1 MTTEPKVRYYLGANS
16 PSGFYSL
23 YDQLQDPG
31 ETEELLILKGGAG
44 CGKSTLMSQV
54 AARAEEKGLR
64 VEYIRCSG
72 DPDSLD
78 AIILPERH
86 AAIVDGTAP
95 HIVEPRLPGA
105 VERYVNLGD
114 CYDHEGLKKIRGE
127 LEQAMKGYKG
137 CYTRA
142 YRCLRAASEITADRT
157 ALIQTPELEEKIAK
171 RAKGILSRE
180 CRRSG
185 RGEGKVCQRFLSAV
199 THEGVLVEFDT
210 VERQCRRVYE
220 LSDTY
225 GLGHLLLTHIL
236 SGAVAAGWDVI
247 ACPSPLFPDRLEH
260 LILPQLSLGFVTTL
274 SGAPYP
280 HRPYRR
286 LRMDAMA
293 DRELLQ
299 RNKAR
304 LSFSKKVSAALL
316 DEAVSSLAQAKAMHD
331 DLERLY
337 NPYVDFGKVRTT
349 AEWAA
354 RELLES
360 KSEHGGQETSTA
372 ESDEFNS

>member
-23 YDQLQDPG
+23 YDQLMDPG
-31 ETEELLILKGGAG
+31 EAEELLILKGGAG
-44 CGKSTLMSQV
+44 CGKSTLMGLV
-54 AARAEEKGLR
+54 AAQAEARGIP

-78 AIILPERH
+78 AILLPDRH

-105 VERYVNLGD
+105 VERYVNLGE

-127 LEQAMKGYKG
+127 LEGAMRGYKD
-137 CYTRA
+137 CYARA
-142 YRCLRAASEITADRT
+142 YRCLRAAAELTADRA
-157 ALIQTPELEEKIAK
+157 ALLQTSELEAKMAK

-180 CRRSG
+180 CRRRG
-185 RGEGKVCQRFLSAV
+185 GGEGRVRQRFLSAV
-199 THEGVLVEFDT
+199 THQGLLTEFGT

-220 LSDTY
+220 LADTY
-225 GLGHLLLTHIL
+225 GLGHLLLTHL
-236 SGAVAAGWDVI
+236 LAGFAAAGWDVT
-247 ACPSPLFPDRLEH
+247 ACPTPLFPDRLEH
-260 LILPQLSLGFVTTL
+260 LILPQLSLAFVTTGG
-274 SGAPYP
+274 GAVWP

-299 RNKAR
+299 RSRAR
-304 LSFSKKVSAALL
+304 LSFSRKVSAALVE
-316 DEAVSSLAQAKAMHD
+316 EAVSSLAQAKAMHD
-331 DLERLY
+331 HLERLY
-337 NPYVDFGKVRTT
+337 NPYVDFEQVRAA
-349 AEWAA
+349 AERAA
-354 RELLES
+354 WELLADR
-360 KSEHGGQETSTA
+360 SEHGRREEST
-372 ESDEFNS
+372 EDPKEPYS

>member
-23 YDQLQDPG
+23 YDQLLEPM
-31 ETEELLILKGGAG
+31 EVEELLILKGGPG
-44 CGKSTLMSQV
+44 CGKSTLMGQV
-54 AARAEEKGLR
+54 AAKAEARGIP

-78 AIILPERH
+78 AILLPDRH

-95 HIVEPRLPGA
+95 HVVEPRLPGA
-105 VERYVNLGD
+105 VERYVDLGA
-114 CYDHEGLKKIRGE
+114 CYDHVGLKKIRGE
-127 LEQAMKGYKG
+127 LEGAMKGYKD
-137 CYTRA
+137 CYARA
-142 YRCLRAASEITADRT
+142 YRCLRAVAELTADRV
-157 ALIQTPELEEKIAK
+157 ALLQTPELEAKMAK

-185 RGEGKVCQRFLSAV
+185 GGEGKVRQRFLS
-199 THEGVLVEFDT
+199 
-210 VERQCRRVYE
+210 RVYE
-220 LSDTY
+220 LADTY
-225 GLGHLLLTHIL
+225 GLGHLLLTHL
-236 SGAVAAGWDVI
+236 LAGALAAGWDVI

-260 LILPQLSLGFVTTL
+260 LLLPQLSLAFVTT
-274 SGAPYP
+274 GGGTAWP

-299 RNKAR
+299 RSKAR
-304 LSFSKKVSAALL
+304 LSFSRKVSAALM
-316 DEAVSSLAQAKAMHD
+316 DEAVSSLSQAKAMHD

-337 NPYVDFGKVRTT
+337 NPYVDFNRVRTT

-354 RELLES
+354 RELLGHET
-360 KSEHGGQETSTA
+360 EHGEQK
-372 ESDEFNS
+372 ESINDQKEENS

>member
-1 MTTEPKVRYYLGANS
+1 MVEPK
-16 PSGFYSL
+16 
-23 YDQLQDPG
+23 
-31 ETEELLILKGGAG
+31 
-44 CGKSTLMSQV
+44 
-54 AARAEEKGLR
+54 
-64 VEYIRCSG
+64 
-72 DPDSLD
+72 
-78 AIILPERH
+78 
-86 AAIVDGTAP
+86 
-95 HIVEPRLPGA
+95 LPGA

-114 CYDHEGLKKIRGE
+114 CYDHEGLKKVRGE

-137 CYTRA
+137 CYARA
-142 YRCLRAASEITADRT
+142 YRCLRAAAEITADRT

-180 CRRSG
+180 CRRG
-185 RGEGKVCQRFLSAV
+185 GEGEGKVRQRFLSAV
-199 THEGVLVEFDT
+199 THQGFLVEFGT

-220 LSDTY
+220 LADTY
-225 GLGHLLLTHIL
+225 GLGHLLLTHL
-236 SGAVAAGWDVI
+236 LAGALAAGWDVI

-260 LILPQLSLGFVTTL
+260 LMLPQLSLAFVTTG
-274 SGAPYP
+274 GAAVWP

-304 LSFSKKVSAALL
+304 LSFSRKVSAVLL

-337 NPYVDFGKVRTT
+337 NPYVDFSRVRTT
-349 AEWAA
+349 AEWAV
-354 RELLES
+354 RELLGNEP
-360 KSEHGGQETSTA
+360 EHHLGEASTA
-372 ESDEFNS
+372 DRQE